1 MSSIISTYRE
11 VVLNS
16 LIPAFRIYEM
26 HARNDNSKRWATY
39 NKRVLQKCLCGDRV
53 DVARLEEW
61 IRWMMGS
68 FETIFVGGARSKYG
82 AFVQQKVTH
91 LDNMRLYRA
100 CRSNMRSEA

>member
-11 VVLNS
+11 VVINS
-16 LIPAFRIYEM
+16 LIPAFGIYEM

-53 DVARLEEW
+53 DVVRLEEW
-61 IRWMMGS
+61 IQWMMGS
-68 FETIFVGGARSKYG
+68 FETIFVPRSKYG
-82 AFVQQKVTH
+82 AFVQQKVIY
-91 LDNMRLYRA
+91 LDNMRVYRV